1 MANEHV
7 PEAPTNVTALATG
20 PTSMTVTWDA
30 PWYTGSS
37 PLRGY
42 DVVATDASGRTAEH
56 AADAATASMRV
67 SSLTLNEAY
76 RFKVAA
82 RNASGASPFSDQSDE
97 VVMVFSTV
105 SLAKEEF
112 GKAKGRLSMFRRTTL
127 TARRPIGLAAR
138 DSQNEYRGA
147 TQRADDD
154 FEPLRRYSADED
166 SGWVPPTS
174 KE

>member
-7 PEAPTNVTALATG
+7 REAPTNVSAMATG
-20 PTSMTVTWDA
+20 PTWMTVTWDA

-37 PLRGY
+37 P
-42 DVVATDASGRTAEH
+42 
-56 AADAATASMRV
+56 
-67 SSLTLNEAY
+67 
-76 RFKVAA
+76 
-82 RNASGASPFSDQSDE
+82 FSDESDE
-97 VVMVFSTV
+97 VVMVFSTA
-105 SLAKEEF
+105 SLATEEF
-112 GKAKGRLSMFRRTTL
+112 AKAKGRLSMFLRTTL